1 MKHHDPMFEDAA
13 LNEEIEK
20 LRVILARA
28 YVPYQ
33 CYFVKY
39 PLPVALEVGTLFP
52 ELVKPWPPFYYDPVV
67 GS

>member
-1 MKHHDPMFEDAA
+1 MKRYDPMFEDAA